1 MAMIMENMENISEQ
15 KCTNVFAHDDDEIP
29 EAFTRLW
36 TQIINKKES
45 ENNHI
50 GIASTDVLDL

>member
-1 MAMIMENMENISEQ
+1 MAMIMESISEQ

-36 TQIINKKES
+36 TQIINRKES
-45 ENNHI
+45 ENNHV